1 MVNKISQITVINRL
15 LNKGTAY
22 TTGYMRTI
30 TLGYIILAV
39 IKLGCTNISKVILQ
53 DDGIIRDFNLLYFSI
68 KITCTFILKYCKNN
82 VLFTFPKLR

>member
-15 LNKGTAY
+15 LSMGTAY

-30 TLGYIILAV
+30 TLGYIILAM
-39 IKLGCTNISKVILQ
+39 IKLGCANISKVTLQ

-68 KITCTFILKYCKNN
+68 KITCTFILKYYKNN
-82 VLFTFPKLR
+82 ILFTFPRLR